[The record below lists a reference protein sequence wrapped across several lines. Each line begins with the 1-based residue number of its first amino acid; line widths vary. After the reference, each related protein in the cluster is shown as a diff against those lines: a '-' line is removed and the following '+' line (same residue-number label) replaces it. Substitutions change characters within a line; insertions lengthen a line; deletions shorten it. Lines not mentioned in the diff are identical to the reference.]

1 MRGKEGLFGA
11 ICLSLVMVGTSCV
24 TNVMETELE
33 PCDLPT
39 KQEIQDIRRLAGFC
53 DVEEKDGGTCI
64 FRGAV
69 TQNQRMERYCLSV
82 WELRE

>member
-1 MRGKEGLFGA
+1 MRGKDVFFGA
-11 ICLSLVMVGTSCV
+11 IFLSLVMAGTSCV

-39 KQEIQDIRRLAGFC
+39 KQETQDIRRLSGFC
-53 DVEEKDGGTCI
+53 DVQEKNGGTCEY
-64 FRGAV
+64 RGAV

-82 WELRE
+82 WELKR